1 MKGPRF
7 DVERL
12 RSALLHLCILCALSM
27 LSASM
32 CIAKDGRLSD
42 VWGAGWTPALSLGF
56 GVQFQEISGRSA
68 ASFADFSQQG
78 EANDILTGDF
88 RGRIELAAPPFYE
101 EGFSPRVFVHAGF
114 NAPFSDEFLSE
125 RTNNSFSS
133 TDPAFAANCSVT
145 PPNPAILSCDT
156 KARNS
161 VTPNLYW
168 HAGVGIEITLP
179 IDQRQFRIRPSLDY
193 VGQVVESEGRVERSL
208 RGASNIDL
216 GGSSVSAQSQDK
228 VIHGFGPRLQ
238 IDVEVAQINEF
249 SVSLFVEAGL
259 FWMLSD
265 RKFDYSETNGAGDTG
280 SFEVEM
286 DEFAPQGG
294 FGIRIAWTG
303 KK

>member
-27 LSASM
+27 LSASI

-161 VTPNLYW
+161 VTPNC
-168 HAGVGIEITLP
+168 GELP
-179 IDQRQFRIRPSLDY
+179 ISTSVGRPSLHK
-193 VGQVVESEGRVERSL
+193 VRIKSSTASGPGSRLTSRSL
-208 RGASNIDL
+208 RSTNSRSVYSSRPACSGCSATGNLTILKPTGLAIPVVSRSKWTNSHPRA
-216 GGSSVSAQSQDK
+216 GS
-228 VIHGFGPRLQ
+228 G
-238 IDVEVAQINEF
+238 
-249 SVSLFVEAGL
+249 
-259 FWMLSD
+259 
-265 RKFDYSETNGAGDTG
+265 
-280 SFEVEM
+280 
-286 DEFAPQGG
+286 
-294 FGIRIAWTG
+294 
-303 KK
+303 